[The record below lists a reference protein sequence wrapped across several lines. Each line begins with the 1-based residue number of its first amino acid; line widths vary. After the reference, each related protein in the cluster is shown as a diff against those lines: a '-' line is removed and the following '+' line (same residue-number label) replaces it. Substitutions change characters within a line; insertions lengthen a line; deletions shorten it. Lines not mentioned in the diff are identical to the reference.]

1 MQYEIHPKHLIR
13 NLTIIGS
20 FLWVMLGG
28 MIADSMVMMG
38 LATGVVL
45 SVAILIS
52 LLRFSLQIEP
62 NVLIYRISFRHHIFV
77 EKEVKPEEIERI
89 KFFRSGVNEKAAI
102 IKRKHES
109 DVRLVVL
116 RSHHPY
122 DLLQA
127 FSEVHGLEVE
137 VTKRYRQLESA
148 V

>member
-62 NVLIYRISFRHHIFV
+62 TVLIYRISFRHHIFV

-102 IKRKHES
+102 IKRKLGLMS
-109 DVRLVVL
+109 GLSCCGRITRMICCRRSVKCTGWRL
-116 RSHHPY
+116 R
-122 DLLQA
+122 
-127 FSEVHGLEVE
+127 
-137 VTKRYRQLESA
+137 
-148 V
+148 